1 VVLNTENDMG
11 QTKITPLKDIHGKL
25 GAKMVPFAGW
35 EMPLFY
41 KTITY
46 EHEAVRTKA
55 GIFDLTHMGE
65 LRISGKNCELELA
78 QLTTNDP
85 TRLLPGRIQYSLLCQ
100 PNGGIIDDILVYR
113 LEDGFFLVVNAANT
127 TKDYEWIKSHLKGT
141 AQVENLTD
149 SKALIAIQGPES
161 ENIVTELEPAVFGLK
176 YYHFLET
183 KVFGSKAIISR
194 TGYTGEDGF
203 ELYIPWEQAIKV
215 WDSLEAIARKKRI
228 DLIPIGLGARD
239 TLRLEMRYP
248 LYGNDI
254 DDETTPLEANLE
266 WVVKFDH
273 QFIGKESL
281 LEQKRTGIKKCLVGF
296 IAIDRG
302 IPRQGYPIVYHK
314 ERVGMVTSGTFSP
327 SLKKNVGMGYVSPS
341 LAKPGTI
348 VDLLIRE
355 KIVRAEIIEGPFVS
369 PKIKKR

>member
-1 VVLNTENDMG
+1 M
-11 QTKITPLKDIHGKL
+11 TKHTPLYNNHLAL

-65 LRISGKNCELELA
+65 LRIFGKNCELELA

-85 TRLLPGRIQYSLLCQ
+85 ARLLPGRIQYSLLCR
-100 PNGGIIDDILVYR
+100 PNGGIIDDILAYR
-113 LEDGFFLVVNAANT
+113 LEDEFFLVVNAANT

-161 ENIVTELEPAVFGLK
+161 EKIVAKLEPAVLKLK
-176 YYHFLET
+176 YYSFLET
-183 KVFGSKAIISR
+183 NAFGPGTIISR

-203 ELYIPWEQAIKV
+203 ELYIPWEQAIKT
-215 WDSLEAIARKKRI
+215 WNSLEETARVKQVK
-228 DLIPIGLGARD
+228 LIPIGLGARD

-266 WVVKFDH
+266 WVVKFNH

-296 IAIDRG
+296 IVIDRG
-302 IPRQGYPIVYHK
+302 IPRQGYPIVYH
-314 ERVGMVTSGTFSP
+314 EESVGMVTSGTFSP
-327 SLKKNVGMGYVSPS
+327 SLKKNIGMGYVSPS

-348 VDLLIRE
+348 VELLIRE
-355 KIVRAEIIEGPFVS
+355 KKVRAEIIEGPFVS
-369 PKIKKR
+369 PKIKK